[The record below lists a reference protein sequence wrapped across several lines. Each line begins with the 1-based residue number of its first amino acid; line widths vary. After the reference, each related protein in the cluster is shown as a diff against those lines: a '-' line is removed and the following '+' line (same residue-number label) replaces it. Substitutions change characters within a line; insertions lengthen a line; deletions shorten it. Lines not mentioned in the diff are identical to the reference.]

1 MGAAIVKGGRQ
12 TRTAVIRAYMETFS
26 VVQIP
31 ATLSGRPWG
40 IVRNDGHG
48 GQSLLPSTYATE
60 AEAQQAAELL
70 ASQRPMN
77 GEAE

>member
-1 MGAAIVKGGRQ
+1 
-12 TRTAVIRAYMETFS
+12 METFS

-48 GQSLLPSTYATE
+48 GQFLLPSTYATE
-60 AEAQQAAELL
+60 AEAQQAAKRL
-70 ASQRPMN
+70 ASQPPMN
-77 GEAE
+77 DKSQ